1 MAALPLAL
9 ITGGTSGL
17 GQALALRLA
26 RMGMQVIVVGHHA
39 EGAQRVRTLNQE
51 LGKRRIDFIRA
62 DLSRPEGVQALAHS
76 LQRAYSHLD
85 LLVHAAGGIPNGDGE
100 ATLVLN
106 YLARRELTLALRPL
120 LERASQSRVILVGR
134 LGKNLGAVDV
144 NDWEQGQIH
153 GVRALTQAQR
163 ANDVLVGE
171 LSELF
176 AGTRVTVNGFHP
188 GPVATEGRQALPLW
202 YRWIDGLGALP
213 TELAVRHLFWL
224 STASEVA
231 RVSGQFFWQ
240 DHLLRSPARAQNL
253 ELRTAL
259 QSWSERRMPLRVSVP
274 DDEPCLNCGA

>member
-1 MAALPLAL
+1 MAQLPLAL

-17 GQALALRLA
+17 GQALAMRLG
-26 RMGMQVIVVGHHA
+26 RMGMQVIVVGHQA
-39 EGAQRVRTLNQE
+39 EGVQVVRALNQA
-51 LGKRRIDFIRA
+51 LGKRRISFIQA
-62 DLSRPEGVQALAHS
+62 DLSRPEAVHQLAQQ
-76 LQRAYSHLD
+76 LQPAYTQID
-85 LLVHAAGGIPNGDGE
+85 LLVHAAGGIPAAEGE

-120 LERASQSRVILVGR
+120 LEKAPQSRVILVGR

-171 LSELF
+171 LSDLF
-176 AGTRVTVNGFHP
+176 AGTGVTINGFHP
-188 GPVATEGRQALPLW
+188 GPVATKGRQELPMW

-213 TELAVRHLFWL
+213 TELAVKHLFWL
-224 STASEVA
+224 STAPELA

-240 DHLLRSPARAQNL
+240 DHLLRSPARAQSA

-259 QSWSERRMPLRVSVP
+259 QSWSERRMPVKVLVP